1 MKFYLCCGSWVVL
14 VLGVWGPAAHAQTN
28 NERVTMSVEFDFSKR
43 SPINPAPFLNKPH
56 TQAPPGVMK
65 PEALGQKAWDDTE
78 VKNWTVLFSDGTVRR
93 MLQRW
98 ADDAGYQLL
107 WEVPRDFP
115 VEIEMTVQR
124 TFRDALSLVAKS
136 LANTDAPI
144 QININPEVR
153 FIRVVRSLNSQAK

>member
-1 MKFYLCCGSWVVL
+1 MKFYLYGGSWTIWM
-14 VLGVWGPAAHAQTN
+14 LGFLCSAVNAQTSHD
-28 NERVTMSVEFDFSKR
+28 RVTMSVEFDFSKR
-43 SPINPAPFLNKPH
+43 SPINPAPFLNKPQ
-56 TQAPPGVMK
+56 TQSPLGVKNSGTM
-65 PEALGQKAWDDTE
+65 GQRSIDDAE
-78 VKNWTVLFSDGTVRR
+78 VKNWTVQFSDGTVRR

-115 VEIEMTVQR
+115 VEIEMTIQR

>member
-1 MKFYLCCGSWVVL
+1 MG
-14 VLGVWGPAAHAQTN
+14 Q
-28 NERVTMSVEFDFSKR
+28 R
-43 SPINPAPFLNKPH
+43 SI
-56 TQAPPGVMK
+56 
-65 PEALGQKAWDDTE
+65 DDAE
-78 VKNWTVLFSDGTVRR
+78 VKNWTVQFSDGTVRR